1 MCIYSKMKT
10 HIQNYGIAKTI
21 IQNNHRKTKNAVK
34 WMGDYDGNVL
44 NMKLNIEDNGKKK
57 DMKMSLDNEDL
68 IKILNIQ
75 PHHKSIDE
83 RLMEDFI
90 INKNKPISSFEI
102 FQPKV
107 LELIVSKKNKKSTK
121 QRNSKKRKTR
131 KLH

>member
-21 IQNNHRKTKNAVK
+21 IQSNNRKTKNAVK
-34 WMGDYDGNVL
+34 WLGDYDGNVL
-44 NMKLNIEDNGKKK
+44 NMKLHMEDNGKKK

-68 IKILNIQ
+68 IKLLNIH

-90 INKNKPISSFEI
+90 VNENKPLSSFEI
-102 FQPKV
+102 VEPDV
-107 LELIVSKKNKKSTK
+107 LKLM
-121 QRNSKKRKTR
+121 KKRKTR
-131 KLH
+131 VRKSRSKKGKTRRLH

>member
-1 MCIYSKMKT
+1 MKT

-21 IQNNHRKTKNAVK
+21 IQSNNRKTKNAVK

-44 NMKLNIEDNGKKK
+44 NMKLHMEDNGKKK

-68 IKILNIQ
+68 IKLLNIH

-90 INKNKPISSFEI
+90 VNENKPLSSFEI
-102 FQPKV
+102 VEPDV
-107 LELIVSKKNKKSTK
+107 LKLM
-121 QRNSKKRKTR
+121 KKRKTR
-131 KLH
+131 VRKTRSKKGKTRRLH

>member
-1 MCIYSKMKT
+1 
-10 HIQNYGIAKTI
+10 
-21 IQNNHRKTKNAVK
+21 
-34 WMGDYDGNVL
+34 
-44 NMKLNIEDNGKKK
+44 
-57 DMKMSLDNEDL
+57 MKMSLDNEDL